1 MDYMARQLVVFA
13 GIERYEPH
21 TIEAE
26 ETRIGTQPEIAVAG
40 LGEGGYG
47 VKRIAF
53 ILGPGGMQVLANRR
67 VVIDGMTGTRRE

>member
-1 MDYMARQLVVFA
+1 MDYTARQLVVFP
-13 GIERYEPH
+13 GIQRYKPH

-26 ETRIGTQPEIAVAG
+26 ETRIGAQPEIAVAG

-47 VKRIAF
+47 VERIAF
-53 ILGPGGMQVLANRR
+53 ILVPGGMQVLANRR